1 MKTQFLKML
10 FPLMMATGLAVGSGV
25 VHASVTGDLIDKYQQ
40 SGAQQPDPQKAKTMW
55 TQKYPDDNG
64 KNTRSCSSCHT
75 DNLHVN
81 GKHVRTNKPIDPM
94 APSVNKERLTDAKK
108 IEKWFKRNCKW
119 TLGRECSPQ
128 EKSDFLTYISN
139 Q

>member
-1 MKTQFLKML
+1 MKANTSKILI
-10 FPLMMATGLAVGSGV
+10 PLMLVTGLV
-25 VHASVTGDLIDKYQQ
+25 VASSAAYASVASDLIDKYQR
-40 SGAQQPDPQKAKTMW
+40 SGAQKPDPQKAKTMW
-55 TQKYPDDNG
+55 TQKFPDDSGN
-64 KNTRSCSSCHT
+64 NTRSCSSCHT
-75 DNLHVN
+75 ENLHVN
-81 GKHVRTNKPIDPM
+81 GKHVRTNKPIEPM

-128 EKSDFLTYISN
+128 EKSDFLTFISN

>member
-1 MKTQFLKML
+1 MKSRRFLL
-10 FPLMMATGLAVGSGV
+10 HLSVLVIAVGATSSLV
-25 VHASVTGDLIDKYQQ
+25 LASVTDDLIAGYQHI
-40 SGAQQPDPQKAKTMW
+40 GAQQPDPQKAKAMW
-55 TQKYPDDNG
+55 TQKFPDDSG

-75 DNLHVN
+75 NNLHAS
-81 GKHVRTNKPIDPM
+81 GKHARTNKPIEPL

-128 EKSDFLTYISN
+128 EKSDFLAYISS